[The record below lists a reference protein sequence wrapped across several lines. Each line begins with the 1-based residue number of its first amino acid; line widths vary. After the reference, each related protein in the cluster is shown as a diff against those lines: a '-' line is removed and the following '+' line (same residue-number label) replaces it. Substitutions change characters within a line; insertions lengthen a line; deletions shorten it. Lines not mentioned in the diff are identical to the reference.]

1 MSEDEVSYVVPTTQ
15 SVEGF
20 PDEAPEIET
29 SVTSAADAESDTD
42 VDGAVVPGEAEEPE
56 DFGGS
61 ADELPVDSPRPKG
74 HHRQPSHPAALR

>member
-1 MSEDEVSYVVPTTQ
+1 M
-15 SVEGF
+15 
-20 PDEAPEIET
+20 
-29 SVTSAADAESDTD
+29 TSAADAESDTD